1 MLSAIVFT
9 ITSRVLKMPSEAYPA
24 VYWQYFA
31 VHFIVQGREQ
41 MRVLKDSTV
50 CPRGQPLLFH
60 WKGQPG
66 QPQSKGREKVRDHA
80 LGFNQ
85 K

>member
-1 MLSAIVFT
+1 MLSAIVF
-9 ITSRVLKMPSEAYPA
+9 ISTSRVLKIPIEAHPA

-50 CPRGQPLLFH
+50 CPRGSHFFSTEMDKLSSPRAGVG
-60 WKGQPG
+60 K
-66 QPQSKGREKVRDHA
+66 R
-80 LGFNQ
+80 
-85 K
+85 